1 MIDEAA
7 RGGRRPNLQDGKQPP
22 KVLLVEDNRPL
33 NEALTQH
40 LALAGLKV
48 VSTYDGFEAYERSRT
63 EDFGVIVLDLGLP
76 GLHGLELMQ
85 LLGGREARSRC
96 PMIVLT
102 GLDENACSRALLRGA
117 YRVLRKPVRP
127 EELTD
132 LIHLLLAEG
141 RTKEA
146 S

>member
-1 MIDEAA
+1 
-7 RGGRRPNLQDGKQPP
+7 
-22 KVLLVEDNRPL
+22 
-33 NEALTQH
+33 
-40 LALAGLKV
+40 
-48 VSTYDGFEAYERSRT
+48 
-63 EDFGVIVLDLGLP
+63 VIVLDLGLP